1 MRKRSILY
9 DFSFFIF
16 LLAICMLAI
25 LAWRVDALQSRITK
39 DSLSTQAEKIEQ
51 YFNGRILYTSSI
63 LGYMGRQIAQN
74 TKAPGKEN
82 LQYINQLF
90 KYFSADPE
98 IQQVLSWTI
107 IGWVDHNFIALVDGK
122 KEILKAPIDLSTRDY
137 LPLTKKNPWQIHLG
151 EPIFGSTSN
160 KYIIPAGVGVTDA
173 RQRYLGSLIIGFQ
186 VSYLQ
191 KLFTSL
197 IDPEHTSVALIE
209 NGTHM
214 ILVESNDYAISNN
227 SSPEFHENIEQV
239 IRSGKTISRIA
250 PFGIGTS
257 YYLRPISGT
266 KYTLYLVHKQALNWI
281 FFVQLVTEYWKSA
294 LLMLFGCLATI
305 FYTQIYVVKPF
316 RSMSL
321 AADKIAQNNFQNIE
335 FPHSP
340 YKEINNLIRALLRN
354 KILKKKDLIR
364 QEILSKALKTTEFAK
379 DEAERISSLK
389 TRFMTQ
395 IVHDVVS
402 PLSSAL
408 GFTQLL
414 LRGDIEGKLHKNQDD
429 AVLSIKNTMS
439 YVIDVATE
447 MLETA
452 ELEMGE
458 KKLKDEVL
466 DIDTMIDEAFSYM
479 EGRAIKSGISLHY
492 QPLQEKLKIISER
505 KYFLRIIINILSNAV
520 KYSPEGSRVCVSTEQ
535 ENEYFIITIKDEGCG
550 IKNIE
555 NIFIPFMNAKI
566 LKNHES
572 FGIGLSNVRYMIDE
586 LHGGKLEI
594 ESQEDVGTKIIL
606 KFPIARLVP
615 SC

>member
-16 LLAICMLAI
+16 LLAIGMLAI

-98 IQQVLSWTI
+98 IQKVLSWTI

-227 SSPEFHENIEQV
+227 SSPEFHENIEQI

-266 KYTLYLVHKQALNWI
+266 KYTLYLVHTQPISYSLLEIITKN
-281 FFVQLVTEYWKSA
+281 YWKNLFTMA
-294 LLMLFGCLATI
+294 LVFIVLCYI
-305 FYTQIYVVKPF
+305 SIRNV
-316 RSMSL
+316 SL
-321 AADKIAQNNFQNIE
+321 KIENQNKQ
-335 FPHSP
+335 
-340 YKEINNLIRALLRN
+340 
-354 KILKKKDLIR
+354 
-364 QEILSKALKTTEFAK
+364 KALHHALEMERHAK
-379 DEAERISSLK
+379 EELAGESFLK
-389 TRFMTQ
+389 TRIMTQ

-402 PLSSAL
+402 PLSSAM
-408 GFTQLL
+408 GFAQLL
-414 LRGDIEGKLHKNQDD
+414 LRGDIDGKLTEKQKES
-429 AVLSIKNTMS
+429 VSSITGTMN
-439 YVIDVATE
+439 YVVEVATE
-447 MLETA
+447 MLESA
-452 ELEMGE
+452 ELELGA
-458 KKLKDEVL
+458 KKLKDEML
-466 DIDTMIDEAFSYM
+466 DVDSLIEEAFSYVA
-479 EGRAIKSGISLHY
+479 GRALKVKIALRYK
-492 QPLQEKLKIISER
+492 PCMKRLKIVSER
-505 KYFLRIIINILSNAV
+505 KYFLRIVINILSNAI
-520 KYSPEGSRVCVSTEQ
+520 KYSPEGSNVQVSSAIEMDSF
-535 ENEYFIITIKDEGCG
+535 EIRIRDEGKG
-550 IKNIE
+550 IKNIADL
-555 NIFIPFMNAKI
+555 FTPFLNAKPTA
-566 LKNHES
+566 NWES
-572 FGIGLSNVRYMIDE
+572 FGVGLSNVRYMMEE

-594 ESQEDVGTKIIL
+594 ESQENQGTTVML
-606 KFPIARLVP
+606 KFPLARLLTP
-615 SC
+615 ED